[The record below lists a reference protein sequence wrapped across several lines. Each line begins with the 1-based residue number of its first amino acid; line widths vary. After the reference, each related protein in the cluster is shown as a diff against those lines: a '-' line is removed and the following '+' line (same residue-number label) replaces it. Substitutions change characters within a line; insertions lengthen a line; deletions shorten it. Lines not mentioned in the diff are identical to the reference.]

1 MRELEMIY
9 DHKTANGY
17 WITKRFATTDGAA
30 WERAVNIIH
39 QNPEE
44 YRIISVKHVGNE
56 AKKHPKI
63 KFVRM
68 YKMYR
73 EDWFDV
79 IYHSG
84 RIVSYTQPTLP
95 TTVEK
100 FVEEATNRTEQYDTL
115 YKRYEMIYEP

>member
-1 MRELEMIY
+1 MRECEMIY
-9 DHKTANGY
+9 EHKTANGH

-30 WERAVNIIH
+30 WERAVNIAH

-44 YRIISVKHVGNE
+44 YHIISVKHINGESKN
-56 AKKHPKI
+56 HPKI

-79 IYHSG
+79 VYHSG
-84 RIVSYTQPTLP
+84 RIVTYTQPNLP
-95 TTVEK
+95 GTVEK
-100 FVEEATNRTEQYDTL
+100 FIDAATVRTEQFDKL
-115 YKRYEMIYEP
+115 FKRYEMIYEP

>member
-1 MRELEMIY
+1 MKELEMIY
-9 DHKTANGY
+9 EHKTANGY
-17 WITKRFATTDGAA
+17 WITKRFATTDGAD

-44 YRIISVKHVGNE
+44 YHIISVKKAVGEN
-56 AKKHPKI
+56 KKHPKI

-79 IYHSG
+79 VYHSG
-84 RIVSYTQPTLP
+84 RIVTYTQPRLP
-95 TTVEK
+95 STVEK
-100 FVEEATNRTEQYDTL
+100 FVAEATTRTEQYDTVF
-115 YKRYEMIYEP
+115 KRHEMIYEL